1 MKAFSL
7 TAIITLV
14 LLFPFSVSATDY
26 SVKAV
31 VINAESQPELYVTW
45 RIFSTDSTKTAP
57 IAGSV
62 TDEMGIIETTLD
74 NPGDYRLSLQ
84 GMEGGSLNVDF
95 SVTDE
100 SPVADLGFLTLTE
113 NDAQQLGEVTV
124 TAQKPLVVKEIDRLS
139 YDVKADPE
147 ATTAP
152 LIDILRKVPMVT
164 VDGDG
169 NITVNGS
176 SNFKIYKNGRPNN
189 SFTKNAKDLFKAI
202 PASTI
207 KKVEVIT
214 DPGAREDAEGVGA
227 ILNIITDSDTAL
239 EGITGNVNIYG
250 DSNNPIPTP
259 RLWLSSQV
267 GKVTFS
273 LYGNY
278 YNINRRETENTTHS
292 VGKYLSTGQT
302 LVFDEESSSKR
313 NAYSG
318 GFEMSYELDTLN
330 LFTAS
335 MDIYQNYG
343 KSDSRRDYVMTDAD
357 GEILQKYTQ
366 TSFYP
371 QNQYLDID
379 GNFNY
384 QRSTRRKGENIT
396 LSYQISTT
404 RQKQEQ
410 QTDYTEMYNLP
421 VAYTGI
427 QSNFDLRFF
436 EHTLQLDWTRPIA
449 TKHTL
454 DVGAKYI
461 ARRNHSKNFRD
472 YINSHQT
479 YDDFNHNTD
488 IGAAYADFRAKF
500 GKFGVRGGFRY
511 EYSRLAAKFREG
523 NGTNFSSS
531 LNDYVPNATIS
542 YSPDDANTLKLTFN
556 RRISRPGIN
565 YLDPTISTTPQST
578 SSGNPHLQSTNY
590 NNLSLNYGLI
600 KAKFNLDF
608 SISYSF
614 SNDALSQTMD
624 VVGDHIYYS
633 YGNVG
638 RYRQL
643 SMFFY
648 AQWSPTDKTRFHAN
662 MYYALTNQSMPNG
675 THQKRPIYNP
685 VLSYQQTLPY
695 KIRLSA
701 NIGWWSGGVNSAYS
715 YMKPTMAYFWNNIR
729 LQRFFLKDDRLSVG
743 ITLQN
748 PFGPYK
754 RKSTTITNSPDY
766 HSQYNSCYAHN
777 FSVGLTASYRFGS
790 LKASVKK
797 TAVSIEN
804 DDLQGR
810 KN

>member
-1 MKAFSL
+1 MKAIYS

-14 LLFPFSVSATDY
+14 LLSPLLASATDY
-26 SVKAV
+26 RVKAA
-31 VINAESQPELYVTW
+31 IIDAQSQPEPYVTW
-45 RIFSTDSTKTAP
+45 RIFSADSASNTL
-57 IAGSV
+57 IVGNV
-62 TDEMGIIETTLD
+62 TDEAGIIDTSL
-74 NPGDYRLSLQ
+74 NHPGDYSLSLQ
-84 GMEGGSLNVDF
+84 GMDGGRLNVEF
-95 SVTDE
+95 SVSDK
-100 SPVADLGFLTLTE
+100 SPIADLGFLTLTE
-113 NDAQQLGEVTV
+113 NEVQHLDELTV
-124 TAQKPLVVKEIDRLS
+124 TAQKPLVVREIDRLA
-139 YDVKADPE
+139 YDVKSDPE
-147 ATTAP
+147 SSTAP

-227 ILNIITDSDTAL
+227 ILNIVTDSDTAL
-239 EGITGNVNIYG
+239 EGITGNVNLYG

-259 RLWLSSQV
+259 RLWLSSQI

-278 YNINRRETENTTHS
+278 YNMNRRETENASHS
-292 VGKYLSTGQT
+292 VGKYLTTGQT

-343 KSDSRRDYVMTDAD
+343 KSDSRRDYVMTDAS
-357 GEILQKYTQ
+357 GALFQKYTQ

-379 GNFNY
+379 GNVNY

-404 RQKQEQ
+404 GQKQEQ
-410 QTDYTEMYNLP
+410 HTDYTDMYNFP
-421 VAYTGI
+421 VPYTGI

-449 TKHTL
+449 SKHTL

-488 IGAAYADFRAKF
+488 IAAAYADFRAKF

-511 EYSRLAAKFREG
+511 EYSRLAAKFHEG
-523 NGTNFSSS
+523 
-531 LNDYVPNATIS
+531 
-542 YSPDDANTLKLTFN
+542 
-556 RRISRPGIN
+556 
-565 YLDPTISTTPQST
+565 
-578 SSGNPHLQSTNY
+578 
-590 NNLSLNYGLI
+590 
-600 KAKFNLDF
+600 
-608 SISYSF
+608 
-614 SNDALSQTMD
+614 
-624 VVGDHIYYS
+624 
-633 YGNVG
+633 
-638 RYRQL
+638 
-643 SMFFY
+643 
-648 AQWSPTDKTRFHAN
+648 
-662 MYYALTNQSMPNG
+662 
-675 THQKRPIYNP
+675 
-685 VLSYQQTLPY
+685 
-695 KIRLSA
+695 
-701 NIGWWSGGVNSAYS
+701 
-715 YMKPTMAYFWNNIR
+715 
-729 LQRFFLKDDRLSVG
+729 
-743 ITLQN
+743 
-748 PFGPYK
+748 
-754 RKSTTITNSPDY
+754 
-766 HSQYNSCYAHN
+766 
-777 FSVGLTASYRFGS
+777 
-790 LKASVKK
+790 
-797 TAVSIEN
+797 
-804 DDLQGR
+804 
-810 KN
+810 